1 MKAIGITATDTEF
14 GKTVVSSCL
23 AAGFK
28 YLGFDMSVFKPA
40 PPAACVRQKAGLFRK
55 MRNCLLKVRGLQW
68 LSTTRLCLM
77 FWKRHWHRR
86 KL

>member
-28 YLGFDMSVFKPA
+28 YLGFDMGVFKTGGLRLRA
-40 PPAACVRQKAGLFRK
+40 YGRRQACFGRCGTAY
-55 MRNCLLKVRGLQW
+55 
-68 LSTTRLCLM
+68 
-77 FWKRHWHRR
+77 
-86 KL
+86 

>member
-28 YLGFDMSVFKPA
+28 YLGFDMGVFKPA
-40 PPAACVRQKAGLFRK
+40 ASGCVRTPAFAAAGAKQPMQPPLHRQA
-55 MRNCLLKVRGLQW
+55 VR
-68 LSTTRLCLM
+68 
-77 FWKRHWHRR
+77 
-86 KL
+86 

>member
-28 YLGFDMSVFKPA
+28 YLGFDMGVFKPA
-40 PPAACVRQKAGLFRK
+40 APVRAYG
-55 MRNCLLKVRGLQW
+55 
-68 LSTTRLCLM
+68 
-77 FWKRHWHRR
+77 RR
-86 KL
+86 KACFGRCGTAY